1 MFRRNDVS
9 ESNGSC
15 LLQIISTLV
24 TYEVLLV
31 QLGGLKHEGSSQT
44 IHHKNTTTTN
54 SSMEYCGWIKL
65 YLQTRT

>member
-1 MFRRNDVS
+1 MFSRNNVS
-9 ESNGSC
+9 ESNDPC

-44 IHHKNTTTTN
+44 THHKNTTTN